1 MQNFNPYEVLGL
13 APGATDDEIRAAYRR
28 RAAQVHPDR
37 QPPALKAWAL
47 EEMTR
52 LNQARDILMDP
63 VRRARLAAL
72 AARLRYAEAARA
84 HAPGQGRPATAW
96 DEQLRARRRAYRLRQ
111 TMAGLATLA
120 AFALFGL
127 LALAAPATALAL
139 GRVAAGLVAF
149 GLALAGPLVVALLLG
164 FIVLSLWKS

>member
-13 APGATDDEIRAAYRR
+13 PPGATDDEIRAAYRR
-28 RAAQVHPDR
+28 RAALVHPDR

-52 LNQARDILMDP
+52 LNQARDVLMDP

-72 AARLRYAEAARA
+72 AARLRYAEAASARA
-84 HAPGQGRPATAW
+84 QSQARPPTGW
-96 DEQLRARRRAYRLRQ
+96 EEQVRARRRAYRLRQ
-111 TMAGLATLA
+111 TVTGLATLA
-120 AFALFGL
+120 ACVLFGL

-139 GRVAAGLVAF
+139 GRVAAGVVAF
-149 GLALAGPLVVALLLG
+149 GLALAGPLVVTLLLA